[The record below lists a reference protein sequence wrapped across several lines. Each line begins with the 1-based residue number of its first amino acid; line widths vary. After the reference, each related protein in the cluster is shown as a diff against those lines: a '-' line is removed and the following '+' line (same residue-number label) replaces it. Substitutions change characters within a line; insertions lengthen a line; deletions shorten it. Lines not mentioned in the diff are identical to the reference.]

1 MNPIRKILSLG
12 ITENTDES
20 LARKIRSLNAYYL
33 ILVSLMVISIAMSLV
48 LSNTLL
54 AISTIILLGILIL
67 AYVAAPPARHLPL
80 NALMV
85 MVITAAALL
94 FHYLLV
100 KELSRE
106 IVLALYLIFP
116 IAIAIISPV
125 RGYWIAALLGAV
137 TIFVNVFPVH
147 PELKPMDLL
156 SLVIFNLG
164 YFLMIIVSYFIER
177 YQREL
182 LFNLQQ
188 TGRYYESELSHKDE
202 FIARLSHKLRTS
214 LSNITLI
221 NNLVHDSRLNSN
233 QKELIDTLKSSTQE
247 LIDDVNDLVEIA
259 TPGITEFRQSILSF
273 DIREVMEG
281 TVNILDS
288 DYDFNE
294 RVIPRFTREPEN
306 NNLIG
311 DPSLLRSSLINLVK
325 GITFYKEHGT
335 PISLMVEKVRS
346 DNQQV
351 VMEFAVAFQCTKLK
365 ELETYFTHLRK
376 NKDQRNSYLANAY
389 HLLSLSGITLEFK
402 QEQSIATL
410 SFVQRFSIDLAR
422 VVNEKEKA
430 VIEEK
435 PPKKQKTGKDLADA
449 NVLLVED
456 NEINQKIVLLS
467 LSKRVK
473 KIDVAVNGK
482 EALDMFGTKR
492 YDVILMDIQMPVM
505 DGVVATKKI
514 REIETTSENRIPI
527 IAITANALTG
537 DRDICMAAGADDY
550 ISKPFQVD
558 SLIQKMSDLLNG

>member
-20 LARKIRSLNAYYL
+20 LARKIRPLNAYYL
-33 ILVSLMVISIAMSLV
+33 ILVSLMVLSIVMSLAV
-48 LSNTLL
+48 SNTLL
-54 AISTIILLGILIL
+54 AISTMVLFGILIL
-67 AYVAAPPARHLPL
+67 VYVAAAPAHHLPL

-85 MVITAAALL
+85 IIITAATLL

-100 KELSRE
+100 RELSRE

-125 RGYWIAALLGAV
+125 RGYWIAALLGIV
-137 TIFVNVFPVH
+137 TILVNVFPVH

-164 YFLMIIVSYFIER
+164 YFVMIIVSYFIER

-221 NNLVHDSRLNSN
+221 NNLVHDSRLNSD

-247 LIDDVNDLVEIA
+247 LINDVNDLVEIA
-259 TPGITEFRQSILSF
+259 TPGITDFKQSILSF
-273 DIREVMEG
+273 DMREVVEG
-281 TVNILDS
+281 TVHILDS

-294 RVIPRFTREPEN
+294 QVNLRFTREPEN
-306 NNLIG
+306 NVIG
-311 DPSLLRSSLINLVK
+311 DSSLLRSSLINLVK
-325 GITFYKEHGT
+325 GIMFYKERGT
-335 PISLMVEKVRS
+335 PISLNVEKVRS
-346 DNQQV
+346 DNRQV

-365 ELETYFTHLRK
+365 ELESYFTRLRK
-376 NKDQRNSYLANAY
+376 SSDPRNSYLANAY
-389 HLLSLSGITLEFK
+389 HLLSLSGITLELK
-402 QEQSIATL
+402 QEQAIATL
-410 SFVQRFSIDLAR
+410 GFVQRFSIDLAR
-422 VVNEKEKA
+422 VASEKEKA
-430 VIEEK
+430 VIEQK

-482 EALDMFGTKR
+482 EALDMFGIKR

-505 DGVVATKKI
+505 DGIVATKKI

-558 SLIQKMSDLLNG
+558 SLVQKMSDLLNG